1 MNAPRH
7 TRPGFLEQLL
17 RDERRRQFYSRA
29 LGWVMLG
36 LLIAIGVL
44 GVVGADRPVSAHPDC
59 RAAQPAPPP
68 ILPMGLE
75 LAADPAAVRA
85 LLRGPEDIRFPA
97 ANPQA
102 DRMCTEDRIERHRA
116 LLVLDGSVFIPLYLM
131 LGGAVLAWHLALALR
146 ARGADW
152 ARRGRLPASLLAA
165 LAACALALGLMAAL
179 DVAEN
184 QAAHAVL
191 DRALG
196 GLAPAELGTE
206 PWRTAVSEL
215 HAASLRKWAAFAA
228 WAATL
233 ALIAVLRGRSL
244 AQPRGSAR
252 RRRWS
257 ARAAGLLGAS
267 ALAAALLVAI
277 GTVRAALGSTPAH
290 TTDAQCWIGAGFAAM
305 FVHALVLL
313 VLHRLHLPRRWR
325 PPALSA
331 PPGGGRRAVVFT
343 AGATPPRA

>member
-1 MNAPRH
+1 MNTPHDA
-7 TRPGFLEQLL
+7 RPGFFEQLL

-44 GVVGADRPVSAHPDC
+44 GVVGADRQVSAHPDC
-59 RAAQPAPPP
+59 RAARPAPPP

-85 LLRGPEDIRFPA
+85 LLRGPEGISFPA

-102 DRMCTEDRIERHRA
+102 ERMCTEDRIERHRA
-116 LLVLDGSVFIPLYLM
+116 LLRLDSALFIPLYLM
-131 LGGAVLAWHLALALR
+131 LGGTALAWHLALALR
-146 ARGADW
+146 ARGVDW
-152 ARRGRLPASLLAA
+152 ARRGRLPASLPAA
-165 LAACALALGLMAAL
+165 LVASALALGLTAVL

-196 GLAPAELGTE
+196 GLAPVELATQA
-206 PWRTAVSEL
+206 WRTAVSEL

-233 ALIAVLRGRSL
+233 GLIAVLRGRSL
-244 AQPRGSAR
+244 AQPRGGMC

-257 ARAAGLLGAS
+257 ARVAGLLAAS
-267 ALAAALLVAI
+267 AWAAALLVAI
-277 GTVRAALGSTPAH
+277 GTARAALASTPAD
-290 TTDAQCWIGAGFAAM
+290 TAAAQGWIGAGFATI
-305 FVHALVLL
+305 FLHALVLL
-313 VLHRLHLPRRWR
+313 VLHRLNLPRRWP
-325 PPALSA
+325 PPAA
-331 PPGGGRRAVVFT
+331 PGGGRRAVVFT
-343 AGATPPRA
+343 ARDTPPRA